1 MLIRQVCRTL
11 RGTGGAG
18 PRPAQGAT
26 LFAAA
31 ENRELG
37 VGHRPG
43 DRCHQGV
50 SVGATIGDH
59 CSHYVAVAA
68 LGPMPLAPL
77 LVWTALLS
85 CATLLWRSSRAGF
98 KRSGPFGFLALVPV
112 GLAAVT
118 TLFAP
123 EL

>member
-43 DRCHQGV
+43 DRCHRGV
-50 SVGATIGDH
+50 SVGATIDDL
-59 CSHYVAVAA
+59 CSHYVSVAA
-68 LGPMPLAPL
+68 LGEFVP
-77 LVWTALLS
+77 
-85 CATLLWRSSRAGF
+85 
-98 KRSGPFGFLALVPV
+98 GFLVSSST
-112 GLAAVT
+112 LAAGHACLSSPFLSGWVH
-118 TLFAP
+118 
-123 EL
+123 